1 MPRPLLPAL
10 AVAVLLA
17 ACGSGPGPVPTP
29 SGPVAQVGK
38 QTIPRSLFD
47 LRLNSALTAVEQG
60 GGPSPGTSSY
70 NSMLGELRAN
80 VLKSLI
86 LDSIIEQE
94 AAFRHIAATDA
105 EVQKEVD
112 QDVKD
117 AGGQTHLQT
126 QLAEAGGSLDQLR
139 DAIRSR
145 INEQRLEDDFAKQ
158 RAAAIVQQLQGGA
171 DFATLAKQLSD
182 DETSGPK
189 GGDMGVMSNATLDAG
204 DKTFAA
210 AVRALPPG
218 HTVSAPVRDVAGY
231 EVIRVDAVS
240 AAGYAV
246 RRILVAAPQT
256 YTVKERPAWFEQSL
270 LDALAQY
277 CSSDQLKVM
286 IAGAAQ
292 PCATAQPSGSAS
304 PAPSATASPTP

>member
-1 MPRPLLPAL
+1 MPRRLLATLAL
-10 AVAVLLA
+10 AVLLG
-17 ACGSGPGPVPTP
+17 ACGSGAGPTP
-29 SGPVAQVGK
+29 SPGAPVAQVGK

-47 LRLNSALTAVEQG
+47 LRLNTALVSVEQG
-60 GGPSPGTSSY
+60 GGPSPGTSGYSAMI
-70 NSMLGELRAN
+70 SQLRAD

-86 LDSIIEQE
+86 IDSIIAQE
-94 AAFRHIAATDA
+94 AAFRHVAATDA
-105 EVQKEVD
+105 EVQKELD

-117 AGGQTHLQT
+117 AGGQSQLQT

-145 INEQRLEDDFAKQ
+145 LNEQRLEDQFAQQ
-158 RAAAIVQQLQGGA
+158 RAAAILQQLQGGA

-189 GGDMGVMSNATLDAG
+189 GGDMGVMSNANLDSG
-204 DKTFAA
+204 DKAFAA
-210 AVRALPPG
+210 AVRALQPG
-218 HTVSAPVRDVAGY
+218 HTVSAPVRDVGGY
-231 EVIRVDAVS
+231 EIIRVDAVS

-246 RRILVAAPQT
+246 HRILVAAPQT

-286 IAGAAQ
+286 ISGAAQ
-292 PCATAQPSGSAS
+292 PCATATPSGAAAPSAS
-304 PAPSATASPTP
+304 PGATP

>member
-1 MPRPLLPAL
+1 MPRRLLATLAL
-10 AVAVLLA
+10 AVLLG
-17 ACGSGPGPVPTP
+17 ACGSGAGPTP
-29 SGPVAQVGK
+29 SPGAPVAQVGK

-47 LRLNSALTAVEQG
+47 LRLNTALVSVEQG
-60 GGPSPGTSSY
+60 GGPSPGTSGY
-70 NSMLGELRAN
+70 NAMLSQLRAD

-86 LDSIIEQE
+86 IDSIIAQE
-94 AAFRHIAATDA
+94 AAYRHVAATDA
-105 EVQKEVD
+105 EVQKELD

-117 AGGQTHLQT
+117 AGGQSQLQT

-145 INEQRLEDDFAKQ
+145 LNEQRLEDQFAQQ
-158 RAAAIVQQLQGGA
+158 RAAAILQQLQGGA

-189 GGDMGVMSNATLDAG
+189 GGDMGVMSNATLDSG
-204 DKTFAA
+204 DKAFAA
-210 AVRALPPG
+210 AVRALQPG
-218 HTVSAPVRDVAGY
+218 HTVSAPVRDVGGY

-246 RRILVAAPQT
+246 HRILVAAPQT

-277 CSSDQLKVM
+277 CSSNQLKVM
-286 IAGAAQ
+286 ISGAAQ
-292 PCATAQPSGSAS
+292 PCATAAPSGAASPSAS
-304 PAPSATASPTP
+304 PSTTP

>member
-1 MPRPLLPAL
+1 MPLRLLPAL
-10 AVAVLLA
+10 AAAVLLA
-17 ACGSGPGPVPTP
+17 ACGSGSGPSPTP

-47 LRLNSALTAVEQG
+47 LRLSSALTAVEQG
-60 GGPSPGTSSY
+60 GGPSPGSSGY
-70 NSMLGELRAN
+70 DAMLSQLRAS

-86 LDSIIEQE
+86 LDSIIAQE
-94 AAFRHIAATDA
+94 AAFRHIAASDA
-105 EVQKEVD
+105 DVQKEVD

-117 AGGQTHLQT
+117 AGGQSQLQT

-139 DAIRSR
+139 DAVRSR
-145 INEQRLEDDFAKQ
+145 INEQRLENVFAQ
-158 RAAAIVQQLQGGA
+158 DRASAVVQQLQGGA

-189 GGDMGVMSNATLDAG
+189 GGDMGVMSNATLDGG

-210 AVRALPPG
+210 AVRALEPG
-218 HTVSAPVRDVAGY
+218 KTVTAPVRDVAGY

-246 RRILVAAPQT
+246 HRILVAAPQT

-277 CSSDQLKVM
+277 CSADQLKVM

-292 PCATAQPSGSAS
+292 PCATASPSG
-304 PAPSATASPTP
+304 TASPRASSSATP